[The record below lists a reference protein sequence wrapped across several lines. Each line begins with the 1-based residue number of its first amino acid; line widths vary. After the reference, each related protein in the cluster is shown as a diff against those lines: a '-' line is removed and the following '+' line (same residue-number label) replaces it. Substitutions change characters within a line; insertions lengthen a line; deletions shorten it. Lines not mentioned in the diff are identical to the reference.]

1 MGSVILNRFSGARF
15 VNKAGPRDSAAALP
29 PQAPAGPPP
38 PPPPATH
45 SAPVAPTHIALA
57 DLPLYSG
64 CHGLGGAGAPSVVQF
79 TNARVFLR
87 GRVRHEDLWVRD
99 GRVIDPRP
107 RFWEAQSRNEF
118 SAELIVDCG
127 GAILSP
133 GFLDIQINGG
143 FGVDFSNAALRADEV
158 ALVCRRVLEAGV
170 TSVCPTLVS
179 SSRETYAPVLGIFRE
194 IRARHERHNA
204 ACVRAP
210 ADADAG
216 GLQGAGTGSGAAARA
231 GAGAGAGAGGC
242 AMDGRDASFA
252 AMMAL
257 EHGAGARILGMH
269 LEGPFLN
276 AKKKGAHSEE
286 NIRAALHL
294 LEISTSA
301 PTAASSTGGMAA
313 AEASGIEAKASSGA
327 MSALREIYGDV
338 EWDQGEVR
346 IITIAPEVPGAMDA
360 IAELRR
366 LGVVAS
372 IGHSDAN
379 IRQADLALSKGA
391 TLITHLFNAMT
402 EFGHRE
408 PGIIGLLGLNR
419 NALRDSRKGEG
430 QNQLPLTSGGV
441 GLTSTRAHPGLSGD
455 GARRADNAA
464 APRYIPSAAAKRLA
478 AFEVVTPFSRAPFRD
493 ARYVDRP
500 PGSAS
505 ASALGPSAGGS
516 DDEGNNSDHELPHYM
531 VEPALQRGAAAVAA
545 IVVGQASALD
555 DASVASPELR
565 PRVAGGGSDTPISAI
580 AAMAAIAYRG
590 PRLGGGSAGGSAGGS
605 DRSDTLTSPASPLTT
620 PGVLR
625 IGPPAAGGGRA
636 ASGGVSSG
644 GGDWRAIV
652 AGRSQAQSSPR
663 ARRHGAPHGGAEAA
677 RVNMSGAV
685 VATNYERPFFGLIV
699 DGVHTHPFTVNIAY
713 EAHHRGLILVTD
725 AMAAM
730 GLAPGRHHLG
740 DLSVDVFPGRETGEG
755 GGYFDGMHAVLAN
768 GSATLAGAV
777 LPLDQCARKLAAFT
791 GCPLEHVLAAVTTHP
806 AEVLR
811 LTGVVGGLE
820 PGCWAD
826 ITVIDDEINVLQ
838 TWVAGSLMWRR

>member
-1 MGSVILNRFSGARF
+1 
-15 VNKAGPRDSAAALP
+15 
-29 PQAPAGPPP
+29 
-38 PPPPATH
+38 
-45 SAPVAPTHIALA
+45 
-57 DLPLYSG
+57 
-64 CHGLGGAGAPSVVQF
+64 
-79 TNARVFLR
+79 
-87 GRVRHEDLWVRD
+87 VRHEDLWVRD

-179 SSRETYAPVLGIFRE
+179 SSRETYAPVLAVFRE
-194 IRARHERHNA
+194 IRARHERLNA

-216 GLQGAGTGSGAAARA
+216 GSQVAGAAA
-231 GAGAGAGAGGC
+231 GAGAGAGAGC
-242 AMDGRDASFA
+242 AVDGRDASFA

-257 EHGAGARILGMH
+257 EQGAGARILGMH

-276 AKKKGAHSEE
+276 SKKKGAHSEE
-286 NIRAALHL
+286 NIRAALRL
-294 LEISTSA
+294 LELSTSA
-301 PTAASSTGGMAA
+301 PTAALSNKA
-313 AEASGIEAKASSGA
+313 AETSGVNGRAASGA
-327 MSALREIYGDV
+327 MAALREIYGEV

-430 QNQLPLTSGGV
+430 QPQLPPVRGDV
-441 GLTSTRAHPGLSGD
+441 GATMTRALPDLPGD
-455 GARRADNAA
+455 GARRADNSA
-464 APRYIPSAAAKRLA
+464 APRYSPSAAAKRLA
-478 AFEVVTPFSRAPFRD
+478 AFEVVTPFSRTPFRD
-493 ARYVDRP
+493 ARFADRP

-516 DDEGNNSDHELPHYM
+516 DDEGNNSDLELPHYM

-555 DASVASPELR
+555 DIIVASPELR
-565 PRVAGGGSDTPISAI
+565 PRVAGGGSDTPISAV
-580 AAMAAIAYRG
+580 AATAAIAYRG
-590 PRLGGGSAGGSAGGS
+590 PRVGGGSAGGS

-620 PGVLR
+620 PGILR
-625 IGPPAAGGGRA
+625 IGPPAADSGRA
-636 ASGGVSSG
+636 AGDGINSG

-652 AGRSQAQSSPR
+652 AGRAQSSPR
-663 ARRHGAPHGGAEAA
+663 ARRQGAPLGGAENA

-755 GGYFDGMHAVLAN
+755 GGFFDGMHAVLAN

-777 LPLDQCARKLAAFT
+777 LPLDHCARKLAAFT

-838 TWVAGSLMWRR
+838 TWVAGSLLWRRE